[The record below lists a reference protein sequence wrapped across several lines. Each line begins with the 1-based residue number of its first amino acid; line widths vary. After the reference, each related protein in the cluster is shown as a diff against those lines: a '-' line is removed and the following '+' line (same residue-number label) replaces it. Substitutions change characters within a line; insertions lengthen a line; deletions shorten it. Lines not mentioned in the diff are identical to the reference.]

1 MSEEDR
7 ADISSNHALTNSA
20 EEPLT
25 TRRHLSMSKPKERES
40 FISFLK
46 EMPAL
51 VFTAVIIALVIRW
64 LIVQP
69 FYIPSQSMEPTL
81 KPGDRVL
88 VSKFIYKF
96 TKPSPGD
103 VIVFVAPNG
112 DGRDFIKRIV
122 AVEGDVVQVKDGELF
137 VNGKLAGGKYETMPG
152 DFSNW
157 GPQKITK
164 NHVFVMGD
172 NRPNSMDGRVFGPL
186 PESNILGRAFM
197 VYWPPGRLK
206 ILN

>member
-7 ADISSNHALTNSA
+7 AGISSNHALINST
-20 EEPLT
+20 EEPAR
-25 TRRHLSMSKPKERES
+25 TRRHLSMSNPKEKES
-40 FISFLK
+40 FVSFLK
-46 EMPAL
+46 EIPAL
-51 VFTAVIIALVIRW
+51 VLTAVIIALIIRW
-64 LIVQP
+64 LVVQP

-88 VSKFIYKF
+88 VAKFVYRF
-96 TKPSPGD
+96 TEPSRGE

-137 VNGKLAGGKYETMPG
+137 VNGKLADGKYETMPG

-172 NRPNSMDGRVFGPL
+172 NRPNSMDGRVFGQL

-197 VYWPPGRLK
+197 VYWPPNRLS

>member
-7 ADISSNHALTNSA
+7 AGISSNHALTNSA
-20 EEPLT
+20 EEPLIE
-25 TRRHLSMSKPKERES
+25 RRHLSMNKPNVKES
-40 FISFLK
+40 FGSFLK
-46 EMPAL
+46 EVPAL
-51 VFTAVIIALVIRW
+51 VFTAVIIALAIRW

-69 FYIPSQSMEPTL
+69 FYIPSPSMEPTL

-96 TKPSPGD
+96 TEPSRGD

-122 AVEGDVVQVKDGELF
+122 AVEGDVVQIKDGELF
-137 VNGKLAGGKYETMPG
+137 INEKSADGKYETMPG

-157 GPQKITK
+157 GPQKIAK

-186 PESNILGRAFM
+186 PESNIVGRAF
-197 VYWPPGRLK
+197 VIYWPASRLN